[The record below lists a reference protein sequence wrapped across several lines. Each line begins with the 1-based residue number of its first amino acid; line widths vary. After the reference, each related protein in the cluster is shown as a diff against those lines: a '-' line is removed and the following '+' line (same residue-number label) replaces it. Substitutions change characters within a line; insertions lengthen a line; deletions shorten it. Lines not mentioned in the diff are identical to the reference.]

1 LFLEKKMTDDPWC
14 IEQCQQPELRYRV
27 TSGSQY
33 YAYQCLTCGRECGR
47 AKKTSAE
54 VSRLVERTL
63 FDETIQP
70 RYREWRKV
78 QYQEQR
84 AAVREQRAAVQEQD
98 SREWHERYDAYRQT
112 ATWQNVRRKVL
123 ERDARLCQACR
134 NAEATQVHHL
144 TYERV
149 FNEALFDLVSVC
161 QKCHETI
168 HGENK
173 A

>member
-1 LFLEKKMTDDPWC
+1 MTDDPWC
-14 IEQCQQPELRYRV
+14 IENCQRTELRFRV

-47 AKKTSAE
+47 AKKTSVE

-70 RYREWRKV
+70 RYMEWRKV
-78 QYQEQR
+78 RYQEH
-84 AAVREQRAAVQEQD
+84 RAAVQEQQ
-98 SREWHERYDAYRQT
+98 SRAWHEGHTAYLQT
-112 ATWQNVRRKVL
+112 ATWRAKRYNVL
-123 ERDARLCQACR
+123 ERDAWLCQACR

-144 TYERV
+144 TYETANRLGWG
-149 FNEALFDLVSVC
+149 NEPLWELQSICRA
-161 QKCHETI
+161 CHRRL
-168 HGENK
+168 HGITDDGEEYP